1 MSRHYSAVANETA
14 RIIKDVNILLKNHNY
29 EELENLYGI
38 IVEDDGTVFDITYQL
53 KFETVSEW
61 AEFSAKNDG
70 VDDAYEDEYS
80 KYSDEYE

>member
-14 RIIKDVNILLKNHNY
+14 RIIKDVNTLLKDHNH
-29 EELENLYGI
+29 EDLENLYGI
-38 IVEDDGTVFDITYQL
+38 IIEDNGTIFDITYKL
-53 KFETVSEW
+53 KFESVSEW

-70 VDDAYEDEYS
+70 ADAYEDEYS